1 VFKRSVVLLALIV
14 VASLVHAQGGGSDV
28 LPFKSVGEAAGLDTT
43 SRAMVKHGGGN
54 GLPRTSDGRPHAFKT
69 AGVVIVQANTDES
82 GVSQCTEPYE
92 EMVVPGPMGDLVF
105 WRAPLHRLV
114 FKAKP
119 KRSKFLEIIW
129 SGQINVYSG
138 FTDPMGNQYQSAFL
152 ECTVTQKGRTVPC
165 SGTDWKPALV
175 QDLTTNGLS
184 SWVTYHGYVEFNP
197 KKDAKV
203 ELWLWSWPFDAET
216 YAGLVNACGDTLTLK
231 Y

>member
-1 VFKRSVVLLALIV
+1 MIMI
-14 VASLVHAQGGGSDV
+14 ASSAHAQEGEAV
-28 LPFKSVGEAAGLDTT
+28 FLPFKSVGEAAGLDT
-43 SRAMVKHGGGN
+43 AQQAWVKHGGGP
-54 GLPRTSDGRPHAFKT
+54 GLPRSSDGQPHAFKT
-69 AGVVIVQANTDES
+69 ARVVIVQANTDES

-92 EMVVPGPMGDLVF
+92 EMIVPSSMGDLVF

-119 KRSKFLEIIW
+119 KRSQFLEIIW

-138 FTDPMGNQYQSAFL
+138 FTHPLANQYQSAFL

-184 SWVTYHGYVEFNP
+184 SWATYHGYVEFNP
-197 KKDAKV
+197 KKDALV
-203 ELWLWSWPFDAET
+203 ELWLWSWPWEG